1 MSQTELMSYIE
12 SAYKECTSRPGW
24 VMYDMFQHTLGT
36 TNKMRFFDDLTETQS
51 LGPKGTEMTY
61 KIKKGRDASSAIND
75 LFENTQSMLVTCQLV
90 RSIALYKGLLD
101 YFCYRSGGKE
111 GTKLFNDMFN
121 KNLIIR
127 DYDIPFGVSS
137 FHGQAL
143 LKPDMEPPIHPLIYF
158 IDFVSCTNA
167 RALEKGDLVYFYN
180 DPNYIIKHP
189 SGNGRRIAAM
199 VVGGDEF
206 ISFPD
211 GVASSDRLSTLL
223 IDEFNRP
230 LTLGGSHLPDIDA
243 VPGIMLENVMRVN
256 YDRVNSLIEN
266 KNHLRFYHAYIQT
279 LQSEQKVAVGIRK
292 GIRKG
297 ISDISPSIT
306 LRDIQK
312 TAKRDYSLAVSQ
324 SNEKSYDKAH
334 TYFSKAIAWYVL
346 FLSITDNKQL
356 GYKFLTI
363 AHSNFAL
370 SLSRSTSDG
379 KHNASIYYHANEAL
393 FCSISSS
400 LSGDDKQ
407 KKQSLCERLI
417 SECAI

>member
-36 TNKMRFFDDLTETQS
+36 TNKMRFFDDLTQTQS
-51 LGPKGTEMTY
+51 LVPTGTEMTY

-101 YFCYRSGGKE
+101 YFCYRSGDKE
-111 GTKLFNDMFN
+111 GTKLFNGMFN
-121 KNLIIR
+121 ENLIIR

-137 FHGQAL
+137 FHGQAI
-143 LKPDMEPPIHPLIYF
+143 LKSDTKPPIHPLIYF

-167 RALEKGDLVYFYN
+167 QALEKGDLVYFHN
-180 DPNYIIKHP
+180 DPNYTKKHP

-199 VVGGDEF
+199 VVGDDEF
-206 ISFPD
+206 ISFPN
-211 GVASSDRLSTLL
+211 GVASSDQLSTLL
-223 IDEFNRP
+223 IGEFNRP
-230 LTLGGSHLPDIDA
+230 LTLFGKDLPDINT

-266 KNHLRFYHAYIQT
+266 KKHLPFYHAYIQT
-279 LQSEQKVAVGIRK
+279 LQSEQEVAVE
-292 GIRKG
+292 IRKG
-297 ISDISPSIT
+297 ISDIFPPIT
-306 LRDIQK
+306 PLDIQK
-312 TAKRDYSLAVSQ
+312 TAKRDYLSALSQ
-324 SNEKSYDKAH
+324 SKKKGYDEAH
-334 TYFSKAIAWYVL
+334 ANFSNAIAWYVL
-346 FLSITDNKQL
+346 FLSRTDNKQL

-407 KKQSLCERLI
+407 KKQLLCERLI

>member
-1 MSQTELMSYIE
+1 MPQSKLMSYIE
-12 SAYKECTSRPGW
+12 SAYRKCIAKPGW
-24 VMYDMFQHTLGT
+24 VMHNMFQHTLGP
-36 TNKMRFFDDLTETQS
+36 TNEMKFFDDLTKTQS
-51 LGPKGTEMTY
+51 LVLTGTEMTY
-61 KIKKGRDASSAIND
+61 KIKKSRDASSAIND

-101 YFCYRSGGKE
+101 YFCYRSGDKE
-111 GTKLFNDMFN
+111 GTKLFNGMFN
-121 KNLIIR
+121 ENLIIR

-167 RALEKGDLVYFYN
+167 QALEKGDLVYFYN
-180 DPNYIIKHP
+180 NPNYTKKHP

-199 VVGGDEF
+199 VVGDDEF

-211 GVASSDRLSTLL
+211 GVKSSDQLLQLL

-230 LTLGGSHLPDIDA
+230 LTLFGSHLEDIDA

-266 KNHLRFYHAYIQT
+266 KKHLRFYHAYIQT
-279 LQSEQKVAVGIRK
+279 LQSEQEVAVGIRS
-292 GIRKG
+292 GIRQR
-297 ISDISPSIT
+297 IT
-306 LRDIQK
+306 LRDIQN
-312 TAKRDYSLAVSQ
+312 TAKRDYISAVSQ
-324 SNEKSYDKAH
+324 SNEKNYDEAH
-334 TYFSKAIAWYVL
+334 TNFSNAIAWYVL

-393 FCSISSS
+393 FCSIFSS

-407 KKQSLCERLI
+407 KKRLLCERLI